1 MIERQITTEV
11 NMRQGIGVS
20 INASPA
26 YATSDDFCQI
36 FTEEMNSL
44 YLLALLL
51 TADPGKAEQCFVAGI
66 GNSVEGNPVFRE
78 WARSWA
84 RRTIIQHAIRMIKP
98 AQERLTIANTEPVRL
113 KIEPRLAA
121 ILELDALERFV
132 FVVSVLEGYS
142 HQDCCV
148 LLGCSRQTAVEAR
161 SRALQ
166 QLASVAQVV
175 AIHGAEVVAPHR
187 EELQNTYALVS
198 N

>member
-1 MIERQITTEV
+1 
-11 NMRQGIGVS
+11 MRQGIGVS

-78 WARSWA
+78 WSRSWA
-84 RRTIIQHAIRMIKP
+84 KRTIIQNAIRMIKP
-98 AQERLTIANTEPVRL
+98 AQERLTVANTEPVRL

-132 FVVSVLEGYS
+132 FVMSVLEGYS
-142 HQDCCV
+142 HQDCSV
-148 LLGCSRQTAVEAR
+148 LLESSRQTVVEAR
-161 SRALQ
+161 SRALK
-166 QLASVAQVV
+166 QLASVA
-175 AIHGAEVVAPHR
+175 EVVAMH
-187 EELQNTYALVS
+187 
-198 N
+198 